1 MFLLVS
7 ADVVRLW
14 TSALFMLVVGM
25 GNAVNMTSQRLM
37 IHDRVGASYGPT
49 AMAVE
54 PLLSG
59 GASMIASFGAGVLV
73 DFVGHAAMFGVLGA
87 LALGCVVLTL
97 RVPRSAAL
105 TGRAGTSGGQAIR
118 PKRLVQTMPAVAV
131 LIAVTITTNLCVLGY
146 QPLVPKLAERFSS
159 SATLAGS
166 LTAAAGFGQLLGG
179 VVIAARVT
187 RHRLVLLL
195 AGSATTILGIA
206 VFGLA
211 ANAAVAFAG
220 LFVAGLGQSAFS
232 AMQSVLAVEPP
243 DPAVRLAVLG
253 TVTTAVGA
261 MPVGMVIIGG
271 AAEWLGAR
279 GGALLVNLIGL
290 GVLAMVA
297 VLARLGAHPNRRE
310 TATTPGRGTQ

>member
-105 TGRAGTSGGQAIR
+105 MGRAGTSGGQAIR
-118 PKRLVQTMPAVAV
+118 RPAD
-131 LIAVTITTNLCVLGY
+131 GHR
-146 QPLVPKLAERFSS
+146 PRPRR
-159 SATLAGS
+159 G
-166 LTAAAGFGQLLGG
+166 
-179 VVIAARVT
+179 RP
-187 RHRLVLLL
+187 RH
-195 AGSATTILGIA
+195 
-206 VFGLA
+206 
-211 ANAAVAFAG
+211 
-220 LFVAGLGQSAFS
+220 
-232 AMQSVLAVEPP
+232 
-243 DPAVRLAVLG
+243 
-253 TVTTAVGA
+253 
-261 MPVGMVIIGG
+261 
-271 AAEWLGAR
+271 
-279 GGALLVNLIGL
+279 GAL
-290 GVLAMVA
+290 
-297 VLARLGAHPNRRE
+297 H
-310 TATTPGRGTQ
+310 GTRVVSRVHHR

>member
-1 MFLLVS
+1 
-7 ADVVRLW
+7 
-14 TSALFMLVVGM
+14 
-25 GNAVNMTSQRLM
+25 
-37 IHDRVGASYGPT
+37 
-49 AMAVE
+49 
-54 PLLSG
+54 
-59 GASMIASFGAGVLV
+59 
-73 DFVGHAAMFGVLGA
+73 
-87 LALGCVVLTL
+87 
-97 RVPRSAAL
+97 
-105 TGRAGTSGGQAIR
+105 
-118 PKRLVQTMPAVAV
+118 MPAVAV

-146 QPLVPKLAERFSS
+146 QPLVPKLAEHFSS

-279 GGALLVNLIGL
+279 GGVLLVNLIGL